1 MADVPYRYDRTA
13 EAGSLQDR
21 YAALDA
27 GQETEN
33 VVAVAGRV
41 MLNRPQGRLAF
52 ATLRDS
58 SGQIQL
64 FATEKLT
71 SDFESF
77 SKLSQG
83 DWVGARGLVMKTRKG
98 ELSVQVHE
106 WVLLAEARRSFG
118 DKWKGVTDT
127 ETRFRQREVDLWAN
141 ERAGEILRL
150 RSAMISLIRRRLE
163 AEGFIEV
170 ETPVLH
176 AIIGGAT
183 AKPFVTHHN
192 ALDTDLFLRI
202 APELFLKRL
211 VVGGF
216 EKVFEIARVFR
227 NEGLSPRHNPE
238 FTMLELY
245 QAYADYNDFM
255 VLVEELVAGLA
266 QELCGT
272 TSLIYQGRP
281 LDLTPPWRR
290 ATMAEL
296 VTEATGEEA
305 SVHTPVDDLRRR
317 LAAAGVE
324 PELSWGPG
332 KLLLELYEK
341 TAETGLWGPV
351 FVTDFPAEVSPLSRR
366 HRQDPDL
373 VERFEAVV
381 AGRELVNAFSELID
395 PDDQRERFE
404 TQAAAR
410 AAGDD
415 EAMAVDEDYL
425 RALELGLPPTAGLG
439 IGIDR
444 LVMLLADVANIREVI
459 AFPTLRPER

>member
-1 MADVPYRYDRTA
+1 MADVPYRFERTA
-13 EAGSLQDR
+13 EAGSLHER
-21 YAALDA
+21 YAELGA
-27 GQETEN
+27 GEETDDD
-33 VVAVAGRV
+33 VAVAGRV
-41 MLNRPQGRLAF
+41 MLTRPQGRLAF

-64 FATEKLT
+64 FATEKVT
-71 SDFESF
+71 ADFETF
-77 SKLSQG
+77 SRLSQG
-83 DWVGARGLVMKTRKG
+83 DWVGARGRVMRTRKG

-141 ERAGEILRL
+141 ERAGEVLRL
-150 RSAMISLIRRRLE
+150 RSRVVSVLRRRLE
-163 AEGFIEV
+163 AEGFVEV
-170 ETPVLH
+170 ETPMLHVL
-176 AIIGGAT
+176 AGGAL

-192 ALDTDLFLRI
+192 ALDTDLYLRI

-211 VVGGF
+211 VIGGF
-216 EKVFEIARVFR
+216 EKVFEIGRVFR

-245 QAYADYNDFM
+245 QAYADYSDFL
-255 VLVEELVAGLA
+255 VLVEQLVAGLA
-266 QELCGT
+266 SELLST
-272 TSLIYQGRP
+272 TVLTYQGRP

-290 ATMAEL
+290 STMAEL

-305 SVHTPVDDLRRR
+305 SVHTPVDELRRR
-317 LAAAGVE
+317 VAAAGVD
-324 PELSWGPG
+324 PDPSWGSG

-341 TAETGLWGPV
+341 TAEPQLWGPV
-351 FVTDFPAEVSPLSRR
+351 FVTEFPAEVSPLSRR
-366 HRQDPDL
+366 HRDDPDL

-381 AGRELVNAFSELID
+381 AGRELVNAFSELVD
-395 PDDQRERFE
+395 PDDQRARFE
-404 TQAAAR
+404 AQAAAK

-415 EAMAVDEDYL
+415 EAMVVDEDYL

-439 IGIDR
+439 LGIDR
-444 LVMLLADVANIREVI
+444 LVMLLADVSNIREVI